1 MLDSLIKS
9 GALRLETETSTRS
22 SFGLNLD
29 LNALSTKEIEQGLRE
44 FFSGR
49 IANPNP
55 EELIHSV
62 KELEDR
68 FSGFN
73 EYQFAKAAVLEQACD
88 FTRAREILVRLARQ
102 MPSDSRIL
110 HRLAVMHLNMGSAQE
125 AQDAYLAALAVAPKS
140 ENLRREF
147 AGLLRVMEA
156 RKLHAGVRGKKHG
169 LSVVCAIKNEADDLL
184 EWLHFH
190 RLAGVDHFYL
200 YDNQSTDETRKV
212 IESFPWPDMITYH
225 YVEGDFGQMRAFHHA
240 IDSYRNSSEWCA
252 FIDADEFLYPVEGEN
267 IKDVLQDVSSAPA
280 VAVHWLN
287 FGSNGHEERP
297 QGLCIESFTRRAPD
311 DFPDHY
317 VMKSIVRPDAIVA
330 YLHPHQSLV
339 LGCYVQEDGTPVFP
353 IGGRCSV
360 PKRRKLAI
368 NHYYTKSRQQLL
380 KKRERGRPLA
390 EGDPE
395 RIRAMEFFTLRDRN
409 DVEDLTI
416 QKFLPGLKKL
426 LDS

>member
-1 MLDSLIKS
+1 MDQDVSAFS
-9 GALRLETETSTRS
+9 P
-22 SFGLNLD
+22 N
-29 LNALSTKEIEQGLRE
+29 EIERTLRE

-49 IANPNP
+49 IADPNP
-55 EELIHSV
+55 EKLIHAV
-62 KELEDR
+62 KELEGR
-68 FSGFN
+68 FSGFS
-73 EYQFAKAAVLEQACD
+73 EYQFAKAAVLMQACD
-88 FTRAREILVRLARQ
+88 FATAREILVRLGKQ
-102 MPSDSRIL
+102 LPSDSRIL
-110 HRLAVMHLNMGSAQE
+110 HRLAIAHLNLNSAPE
-125 AQDAYLAALAVAPKS
+125 AQDTYLAALAVAPQS

-147 AGLLRVMEA
+147 SGLLRVVEA
-156 RKLHAGVRGKKHG
+156 GKLYAGVGRKKHR
-169 LSVVCAIKNEADDLL
+169 LSVVCALKNEADDLL

-190 RLAGVDHFYL
+190 KLVGVDHFYL
-200 YDNQSTDETRKV
+200 YDNESTDETRTV

-240 IDSYRNSSEWCA
+240 IDSYRNGSEWCA
-252 FIDADEFLYPVEGEN
+252 FIDADEFLYPVEGDSIN
-267 IKDVLQDVSSAPA
+267 DVLEGVGSAPA

-287 FGSNGHEERP
+287 FGSNGHEEKP
-297 QGLCIESFTRRAPD
+297 QGLCIESFSRRAPD

-339 LGCYVQEDGTPVFP
+339 LGCYVQEDGAPVFP

-360 PKRRKLAI
+360 SKHRKLAI

-390 EGDPE
+390 EGDPQ

-416 QKFLPGLKKL
+416 QKFLPELKKL
-426 LDS
+426 VRS

>member
-1 MLDSLIKS
+1 M
-9 GALRLETETSTRS
+9 ETETLARS
-22 SFGLNLD
+22 SFGLALD
-29 LNALSTKEIEQGLRE
+29 PSVLSANEIERSLGE

-49 IANPNP
+49 IANPNQD
-55 EELIHSV
+55 ELIRSV
-62 KELEDR
+62 RELEEQ
-68 FSGFN
+68 FSDFN
-73 EYQFAKAAVLEQACD
+73 EYQFAKAAVLVQACN
-88 FTRAREILVRLARQ
+88 FAQARDILKHLARRL
-102 MPSDSRIL
+102 PSDSRIL
-110 HRLAVMHLNMGSAQE
+110 HRLAITHLNMGSAQE
-125 AQDAYLAALAVAPKS
+125 AQDAYLAALAVAPQS

-156 RKLHAGVRGKKHG
+156 KQLFASVKRKKYE

-200 YDNQSTDETRKV
+200 YDNGSTDESRAI
-212 IESFPWPDMITYH
+212 IESFPWPEMITYH
-225 YVEGDFGQMRAFHHA
+225 YVDGDFGQRRAFHHA

-252 FIDADEFLYPVEGEN
+252 FIDADEFLYPVEGN
-267 IKDVLQDVSSAPA
+267 SIKDVLKDVASAPA

-297 QGLCIESFTRRAPD
+297 QGLCIESFARRAPD

-317 VMKSIVRPDAIVA
+317 VMKSIVRPDSIVS

-360 PKRRKLAI
+360 PRHRRLAI

-380 KKRERGRPLA
+380 KKRERGRPLG
-390 EGDPE
+390 EGDPA

-416 QKFLPGLKKL
+416 QKFLPELKKL
-426 LDS
+426 IPG

>member
-1 MLDSLIKS
+1 M
-9 GALRLETETSTRS
+9 ETETATLTKL
-22 SFGLNLD
+22 GLD
-29 LNALSTKEIEQGLRE
+29 RGVEALTANDIEPRLKE

-55 EELIHSV
+55 EELMRSV
-62 KELEDR
+62 KELEEQ
-68 FSGFN
+68 FSGYS
-73 EYQFAKAAVLEQACD
+73 EYQFARAAVLMQACD
-88 FTRAREILVRLARQ
+88 FTRAREILMRLAKES
-102 MPSDSRIL
+102 PPDPRIL
-110 HRLAVMHLNMGSAQE
+110 HRLAVTHLNMGSAQA
-125 AQDAYLAALAVAPKS
+125 AQDTYLAALAVAPAS

-156 RKLHAGVRGKKHG
+156 GKLYAGVSRKKHR

-190 RLAGVDHFYL
+190 KLAGVDHFYL
-200 YDNQSTDETRKV
+200 YDNESTDETRAI

-225 YVEGDFGQMRAFHHA
+225 YVKGEFGQIRAFHHA

-252 FIDADEFLYPVEGEN
+252 FIDADEFLYPVEGSS
-267 IKDVLQDVSSAPA
+267 IRDVLDGIPSAPA
-280 VAVHWLN
+280 VAVQWLN
-287 FGSNGHEERP
+287 FGSNGHDAKP
-297 QGLCIESFTRRAPD
+297 DGLCIESFTRRAPD

-390 EGDPE
+390 AGDPE

-409 DVEDLTI
+409 DVEDRTI
-416 QKFLPGLKKL
+416 LKFLPELKTL
-426 LDS
+426 IHR

>member
-1 MLDSLIKS
+1 M
-9 GALRLETETSTRS
+9 ETETLARS
-22 SFGLNLD
+22 SFGLALD
-29 LNALSTKEIEQGLRE
+29 PSVLSANEIERSLGE

-49 IANPNP
+49 IANPNQD
-55 EELIHSV
+55 ELIRSV
-62 KELEDR
+62 RELEEQ
-68 FSGFN
+68 FSDFN
-73 EYQFAKAAVLEQACD
+73 EYQFAKAAVLVQACD
-88 FTRAREILVRLARQ
+88 FAQARDILKHLARRL
-102 MPSDSRIL
+102 PSDSRIL
-110 HRLAVMHLNMGSAQE
+110 HRLAITHLNMGSAQE
-125 AQDAYLAALAVAPKS
+125 AQDAYLAALAVAPQS

-156 RKLHAGVRGKKHG
+156 KQLFASVKRKKYE

-200 YDNQSTDETRKV
+200 YDNGSTDESRAI
-212 IESFPWPDMITYH
+212 IESFPWPEMITYH
-225 YVEGDFGQMRAFHHA
+225 YVDGDFGQRRAFHHA

-252 FIDADEFLYPVEGEN
+252 FIDADEFLYPVEGN
-267 IKDVLQDVSSAPA
+267 SIKDVLKDVASAPA

-297 QGLCIESFTRRAPD
+297 QGLCIESFARRAPD

-317 VMKSIVRPDAIVA
+317 VMKSIVRPDSIVS

-360 PKRRKLAI
+360 PRHRRLAI

-380 KKRERGRPLA
+380 KKRERGRPLG
-390 EGDPE
+390 EGDPA

-416 QKFLPGLKKL
+416 QKFLPELKKL
-426 LDS
+426 IPG

>member
-1 MLDSLIKS
+1 METATLARS
-9 GALRLETETSTRS
+9 G
-22 SFGLNLD
+22 FGANLD
-29 LNALSTKEIEQGLRE
+29 LNALSANEIERILAE

-55 EELIHSV
+55 DDLLHSV
-62 KELEDR
+62 RELEEQ
-68 FSGFN
+68 FSDFN
-73 EYQFAKAAVLEQACD
+73 EYQFAKAAVLMQACD
-88 FTRAREILVRLARQ
+88 FARARDILKHLARRL
-102 MPSDSRIL
+102 PSDSRIL
-110 HRLAVMHLNMGSAQE
+110 HRLAITHLNMGSAQE
-125 AQDAYLAALAVAPKS
+125 AQDVYLAALAVAPQS

-147 AGLLRVMEA
+147 AGLLRVMDA
-156 RKLHAGVRGKKHG
+156 KKLHPGVNCSRYG
-169 LSVVCAIKNEADDLL
+169 LSAVCAVKNEADDLL

-200 YDNQSTDETRKV
+200 YDNASTDGTRAI
-212 IESFPWPDMITYH
+212 IESFPWPEMITYH
-225 YVEGDFGQMRAFHHA
+225 YVDADFGQKRAFHHA

-252 FIDADEFLYPVEGEN
+252 FIDADEFLYPVEGN
-267 IKDVLQDVSSAPA
+267 SIKDVLKDVASAPA
-280 VAVHWLN
+280 IAVHWLN
-287 FGSNGHEERP
+287 FGSNGHKERP

-360 PKRRKLAI
+360 PRHRRLAI
-368 NHYYTKSRQQLL
+368 NHYYTKSREQLL

-409 DVEDLTI
+409 DVEDPAI
-416 QKFLPGLKKL
+416 QKFLPELRKL
-426 LDS
+426 MCG

>member
-1 MLDSLIKS
+1 V
-9 GALRLETETSTRS
+9 ETETLARS
-22 SFGLNLD
+22 SFGLALD
-29 LNALSTKEIEQGLRE
+29 PSALSANEVERGLGE

-49 IANPNP
+49 IANPNQ
-55 EELIHSV
+55 EELIRSV
-62 KELEDR
+62 RELEKQ
-68 FSGFN
+68 FSDFN
-73 EYQFAKAAVLEQACD
+73 EYQFAKAAVLVQACE
-88 FTRAREILVRLARQ
+88 FAQARDILKHLARRL
-102 MPSDSRIL
+102 PSDSRIL
-110 HRLAVMHLNMGSAQE
+110 HRLAITHLNMGSAQE
-125 AQDAYLAALAVAPKS
+125 AQDAYLAALAVAPQS

-156 RKLHAGVRGKKHG
+156 KQLFASVKRKKYG

-200 YDNQSTDETRKV
+200 YDNGSTDETRAI
-212 IESFPWPDMITYH
+212 IESYPWPETITYH
-225 YVEGDFGQMRAFHHA
+225 YVDGDFGQKRAFHHA

-252 FIDADEFLYPVEGEN
+252 FIDADEFLYPVQGN
-267 IKDVLQDVSSAPA
+267 SIKDVLKDVSSAPA

-287 FGSNGHEERP
+287 FGSNGHDERP

-317 VMKSIVRPDAIVA
+317 VMKSIVRPDTIVS

-353 IGGRCSV
+353 IGGRCSA
-360 PKRRKLAI
+360 PQHRRLAI

-380 KKRERGRPLA
+380 KKRERGRPLG
-390 EGDPE
+390 EGDPA

-416 QKFLPGLKKL
+416 QKFLPELKKL
-426 LDS
+426 IPG

>member
-1 MLDSLIKS
+1 M
-9 GALRLETETSTRS
+9 ETETSTRS
-22 SFGLNLD
+22 SFGLDLD
-29 LNALSTKEIEQGLRE
+29 LNALSTNEVERRLRD

-55 EELIHSV
+55 EELIQSV
-62 KELEDR
+62 KELEGR
-68 FSGFN
+68 FSGSN
-73 EYQFAKAAVLEQACD
+73 EYQFAKAAVLVQACE
-88 FTRAREILVRLARQ
+88 FARALEILVRLARQ
-102 MPSDSRIL
+102 LPSDSRIL
-110 HRLAVMHLNMGSAQE
+110 HRLAVTHLNMGSAQE
-125 AQDAYLAALAVAPKS
+125 AQDTYLAALAVAPKS

-156 RKLHAGVRGKKHG
+156 KKLHAGVSRKKHG

-200 YDNQSTDETRKV
+200 YDNESTDETRTV
-212 IESFPWPDMITYH
+212 IESFPWPEMITYH

-252 FIDADEFLYPVEGEN
+252 FIDADEFLYPVEGDS
-267 IKDVLQDVSSAPA
+267 IKDILEDVASAPA

-380 KKRERGRPLA
+380 KKRERGRPLG

-416 QKFLPGLKKL
+416 QKFLPELKKL
-426 LDS
+426 IHS

>member
-1 MLDSLIKS
+1 MN
-9 GALRLETETSTRS
+9 TETSTRPK
-22 SFGLNLD
+22 FGLDNRDLD
-29 LNALSTKEIEQGLRE
+29 ALPASEIERILKE
-44 FFSGR
+44 FFSSR

-55 EELIHSV
+55 DELIRSV
-62 KELEDR
+62 KELDEQFGD
-68 FSGFN
+68 FN
-73 EYQFAKAAVLEQACD
+73 EYQFAKAAVLMQGCD
-88 FTRAREILVRLARQ
+88 FARARDILVRLAGEL
-102 MPSDSRIL
+102 PSDSRIL
-110 HRLAVMHLNMGSAQE
+110 HRLAVTHLNMGSAQE
-125 AQDAYLAALAVAPKS
+125 AQDTYLAALALAPQS
-140 ENLRREF
+140 ENLRREL
-147 AGLLRVMEA
+147 AGLLRVMDA
-156 RKLHAGVRGKKHG
+156 RKLHAGVNGTKHR

-200 YDNQSTDETRKV
+200 YDNESTDETRSI
-212 IESFPWPDMITYH
+212 IESFPWPEMITYH
-225 YVEGDFGQMRAFHHA
+225 YVEGDFGQARAFHHA

-252 FIDADEFLYPVEGEN
+252 FIDADEFLYPVTGDS
-267 IKDVLQDVSSAPA
+267 ITDVLDEVSSAPA

-287 FGSNGHEERP
+287 FGSNGHETRP
-297 QGLCIESFTRRAPD
+297 QGLSIESFTRRAPD

-380 KKRERGRPLA
+380 KKRERGRPLG

-416 QKFLPGLKKL
+416 LKFLPELKKL
-426 LDS
+426 VHC

>member
-1 MLDSLIKS
+1 M
-9 GALRLETETSTRS
+9 ETETATLTRL
-22 SFGLNLD
+22 GLD
-29 LNALSTKEIEQGLRE
+29 LDVGALTANEIEPRLKE

-55 EELIHSV
+55 EELMHSV
-62 KELEDR
+62 KELEEQ
-68 FSGFN
+68 FSGYR
-73 EYQFAKAAVLEQACD
+73 EYQFARAAVLMQACD
-88 FTRAREILVRLARQ
+88 FARARDILARLAREL
-102 MPSDSRIL
+102 PSDSRIL
-110 HRLAVMHLNMGSAQE
+110 HRLAVTHLNMGSAE
-125 AQDAYLAALAVAPKS
+125 AAQDTYLAALAIASSS

-147 AGLLRVMEA
+147 AGLLRVMET
-156 RKLHAGVRGKKHG
+156 RKLHAGVNRKKHR

-184 EWLHFH
+184 EWLHLH
-190 RLAGVDHFYL
+190 KLVGVDHFYL
-200 YDNQSTDETRKV
+200 YDNESTDETRAI

-225 YVEGDFGQMRAFHHA
+225 YVKGEFGQIRAFHHA
-240 IDSYRNSSEWCA
+240 IDSYRNNSEWCA
-252 FIDADEFLYPVEGEN
+252 FIDADEFLYPVGGN
-267 IKDVLQDVSSAPA
+267 SIRDVLDDVPEAPA
-280 VAVHWLN
+280 VAVQWLN
-287 FGSNGHEERP
+287 FGSNGHDARP

-353 IGGRCSV
+353 IGGRCAV
-360 PKRRKLAI
+360 PKRKKLAI

-390 EGDPE
+390 AGDPE

-409 DVEDLTI
+409 DVEDPTI
-416 QKFLPGLKKL
+416 LKFLPELKKQVYR
-426 LDS
+426 

>member
-1 MLDSLIKS
+1 M
-9 GALRLETETSTRS
+9 ETETLARS
-22 SFGLNLD
+22 SFGLALD
-29 LNALSTKEIEQGLRE
+29 PSVLSANEIERSLGE

-49 IANPNP
+49 IANPNQD
-55 EELIHSV
+55 ELIRSV
-62 KELEDR
+62 RELEEQ
-68 FSGFN
+68 FSDFN
-73 EYQFAKAAVLEQACD
+73 EYQFAKAAVLVQACN
-88 FTRAREILVRLARQ
+88 FAQARDILKHLARRL
-102 MPSDSRIL
+102 PSDSRIL
-110 HRLAVMHLNMGSAQE
+110 HRLAITHLNMGSAQE
-125 AQDAYLAALAVAPKS
+125 AQDAYLAALAVAPQS

-156 RKLHAGVRGKKHG
+156 KQLFASVKRKKYG

-200 YDNQSTDETRKV
+200 YDNGSTDESRAI
-212 IESFPWPDMITYH
+212 IESFPWPEMITYH
-225 YVEGDFGQMRAFHHA
+225 YVDGDFGQRRAFHHA

-252 FIDADEFLYPVEGEN
+252 FIDADEFLYPVEGN
-267 IKDVLQDVSSAPA
+267 SIKDVLKDVASAPA

-297 QGLCIESFTRRAPD
+297 QGLCIESFARRAPD

-317 VMKSIVRPDAIVA
+317 VMKSIVRPDSIVS

-360 PKRRKLAI
+360 PRHRRLAI

-380 KKRERGRPLA
+380 KKRERGRPLG
-390 EGDPE
+390 EGDPA

-416 QKFLPGLKKL
+416 QKFLPELKKL
-426 LDS
+426 IPG

>member
-1 MLDSLIKS
+1 MD
-9 GALRLETETSTRS
+9 TQTSTRS
-22 SFGLNLD
+22 GFDLD
-29 LNALSTKEIEQGLRE
+29 IDAFSANEVEQRLRD

-55 EELIHSV
+55 DELIRSV

-68 FSGFN
+68 FGGFG
-73 EYQFAKAAVLEQACD
+73 EYQFAKAAVLMQACE
-88 FTRAREILVRLARQ
+88 FARAQELLVRLARQ
-102 MPSDSRIL
+102 LPSDSRIL
-110 HRLAVMHLNMGSAQE
+110 HRLAITYLSMGSAQE
-125 AQDAYLAALAVAPKS
+125 AQDTYLAALVAAPKS

-147 AGLLRVMEA
+147 AGLLRVVDA
-156 RKLHAGVRGKKHG
+156 KGLHAGVKRKKYG
-169 LSVVCAIKNEADDLL
+169 LSVVCTVKDEADDLL

-190 RLAGVDHFYL
+190 RLVGVEHFYL
-200 YDNQSTDETRKV
+200 YDNESTDETRA
-212 IESFPWPDMITYH
+212 IIDSFPWPEMITYH
-225 YVEGDFGQMRAFHHA
+225 YVEGGFGQMRAFHHA

-252 FIDADEFLYPVEGEN
+252 FIDADEFLYPLGGES
-267 IKDVLQDVSSAPA
+267 IKDVLQSVSSAPA
-280 VAVHWLN
+280 LAVHWLN
-287 FGSNGHEERP
+287 FGSNGHDEKP

-311 DFPDHY
+311 NFPDHY

-380 KKRERGRPLA
+380 KKRARGRPLGD
-390 EGDPE
+390 GDPE

-416 QKFLPGLKKL
+416 QKVLPELKRVMHG
-426 LDS
+426 

>member
-1 MLDSLIKS
+1 LV
-9 GALRLETETSTRS
+9 TETLTRP
-22 SFGLNLD
+22 SFGLDLD
-29 LNALSTKEIEQGLRE
+29 FNALSTNEIEKTLRE

-49 IANPNP
+49 IADPNP
-55 EELIHSV
+55 EKLIHAV
-62 KELEDR
+62 KELEER
-68 FSGFN
+68 CSSFS
-73 EYQFAKAAVLEQACD
+73 EYQFAKAAVLMQACD
-88 FTRAREILVRLARQ
+88 FARAREILVRLGRQ
-102 MPSDSRIL
+102 LPSDSRIL
-110 HRLAVMHLNMGSAQE
+110 HKLAITHLNLSSAQE
-125 AQDAYLAALAVAPKS
+125 AQNTYLAALAVAPQS

-156 RKLHAGVRGKKHG
+156 EKLHAGVGRKKHR
-169 LSVVCAIKNEADDLL
+169 LSAVCAIKNEADDLL

-200 YDNQSTDETRKV
+200 YDNESTDETQTV
-212 IESFPWPDMITYH
+212 IQSFPWPEMITYH

-252 FIDADEFLYPVEGEN
+252 FIDADEFLYPVEGDS
-267 IKDVLQDVSSAPA
+267 IKDVLDEVDSAPA

-287 FGSNGHEERP
+287 FGSNGHKEKP
-297 QGLCIESFTRRAPD
+297 QGLCIESFSRRAPD

-360 PKRRKLAI
+360 PKHRKLAI

-416 QKFLPGLKKL
+416 QKFLPELKRL
-426 LDS
+426 VRS

>member
-1 MLDSLIKS
+1 
-9 GALRLETETSTRS
+9 
-22 SFGLNLD
+22 LD
-29 LNALSTKEIEQGLRE
+29 LDIDALSVNEIERRLRE
-44 FFSGR
+44 FFSSR

-55 EELIHSV
+55 EDLMQSV
-62 KELEDR
+62 KELDEQ

-73 EYQFAKAAVLEQACD
+73 EYQFAKAAVLVQACD
-88 FTRAREILVRLARQ
+88 FARAREILTRLAREL
-102 MPSDSRIL
+102 PSDSRIL
-110 HRLAVMHLNMGSAQE
+110 HRLAVTHLNMGSAQA
-125 AQDAYLAALAVAPKS
+125 AQDTYLAALALAPQS
-140 ENLRREF
+140 ENLRREL
-147 AGLLRVMEA
+147 AGLLRVMDA
-156 RKLHAGVRGKKHG
+156 RKLHAGVRRKKHG

-190 RLAGVDHFYL
+190 KLAGVDHFYL
-200 YDNQSTDETRKV
+200 YDNESTDGTRTI

-225 YVEGDFGQMRAFHHA
+225 YVEGDFGQIRAFHHA

-252 FIDADEFLYPVEGEN
+252 FIDADEFLYPVEGGS
-267 IKDVLQDVSSAPA
+267 IKDVLEEVSSAPA

-287 FGSNGHEERP
+287 FGSNGHDARP
-297 QGLCIESFTRRAPD
+297 QGLSIESFTRRAPD

-339 LGCYVQEDGTPVFP
+339 LGCYVQEDGTQVFP

-380 KKRERGRPLA
+380 KKRERGRPLG

-416 QKFLPGLKKL
+416 LKFLPELKRL
-426 LDS
+426 VHL